1 MPRELT
7 FPVFDG
13 DNHLYETREA
23 LTAHLPPEYA
33 GAVRYVEVDGR
44 TKIATMGQISEYI
57 PNPTFDVVAAPGAQ
71 EEFFRRG
78 NPEGK
83 SRRELLGKPIRSIDA
98 FREPGP
104 SGLDEE
110 QQAMVMGGNLGRL
123 MRTGA

>member
-13 DNHLYETREA
+13 D
-23 LTAHLPPEYA
+23 
-33 GAVRYVEVDGR
+33 
-44 TKIATMGQISEYI
+44 
-57 PNPTFDVVAAPGAQ
+57 
-71 EEFFRRG
+71 
-78 NPEGK
+78 
-83 SRRELLGKPIRSIDA
+83 
-98 FREPGP
+98 EPGP